1 MYFKIQSITWNHI
14 YLVAR
19 NCWVSWKT
27 ANARRERP
35 DCLHHSQDHFLGT
48 ACSELSSSTG
58 LTLSLSTP
66 VPYDLMLPLFP
77 PLSFSWCIF
86 PFGKPWESAP
96 LTQLLPALPE
106 GQHCHFQNDCLPPP
120 PGWSSFRQPGH
131 ISPALSPSCFSVL
144 VGQRESLVL
153 LTMVGE
159 EVDI

>member
-48 ACSELSSSTG
+48 ACSELSSNTG

-106 GQHCHFQNDCLPPP
+106 GQHYHFQNDCLPPSP
-120 PGWSSFRQPGH
+120 PPQAGVHSDSQDTFPLRFPLPASVSWWVRGKVLSF
-131 ISPALSPSCFSVL
+131 
-144 VGQRESLVL
+144 
-153 LTMVGE
+153 
-159 EVDI
+159 